1 MVSVTAC
8 WGSYLLDSQRDWCD
22 DAAAERRRPGPL
34 RHGSGDGYE
43 QTAEV
48 LAAPAAATQ
57 VSGNTREALGRL
69 SAVRT
74 DNIDIDVQ
82 DFYRLLTHHVPRIS
96 PQELIEGL
104 PSGHGIPPSASR

>member
-34 RHGSGDGYE
+34 RHGSGDGCG
-43 QTAEV
+43 QAVEV
-48 LAAPAAATQ
+48 LAARAAVTAQ
-57 VSGNTREALGRL
+57 VRGNTREAALGRL

-82 DFYRLLTHHVPRIS
+82 DFHRLFTPHVLRIS

-104 PSGHGIPPSASR
+104 